1 MDNLKI
7 IYISSPF
14 SGPTEHIIE
23 ENIHIASGVAIEAIY
38 AGWGVICP
46 HKNTS
51 GFQHLDLP
59 IEFWY
64 DLDIQ
69 LLKKCDAMVFNVID
83 LEKVN
88 KSVGMNLEL
97 AFAEENNIP
106 VIFRYEDEEVVFTW
120 RGAFYSDFPSPNKIF
135 SKVGV

>member
-1 MDNLKI
+1 
-7 IYISSPF
+7 
-14 SGPTEHIIE
+14 
-23 ENIHIASGVAIEAIY
+23 
-38 AGWGVICP
+38 
-46 HKNTS
+46 
-51 GFQHLDLP
+51 
-59 IEFWY
+59 
-64 DLDIQ
+64 
-69 LLKKCDAMVFNVID
+69 MVFNVID